1 MGSSVLHPQKCT
13 KTTLITTHR
22 KAMERRE
29 SKGGNRA
36 VNYTLKTEREKNK
49 TRNSKRLTP
58 WKRKT
63 T

>member
-1 MGSSVLHPQKCT
+1 MGGSVLHPQKCT

-36 VNYTLKTEREKNK
+36 VNYTLKKIK
-49 TRNSKRLTP
+49 QIAKG
-58 WKRKT
+58 
-63 T
+63 

>member
-49 TRNSKRLTP
+49 QEIAKG
-58 WKRKT
+58 
-63 T
+63 